1 MHPKHFIKK
10 IILSSF
16 CGAGIFLIMAC
27 SNSAYD
33 SQQLVVSLRLDAPGE
48 VEKILLSSPTPE
60 GRDTL
65 YKDQIGTQQTVRLQC
80 PQKGEGTVQICVFT
94 KQDTICSDQLYVE
107 PGYRPLLKMEGKQLK
122 VLRNF

>member
-1 MHPKHFIKK
+1 MT
-10 IILSSF
+10 
-16 CGAGIFLIMAC
+16 C
-27 SNSAYD
+27 SNRSFD
-33 SQQLVVSLRLDAPGE
+33 SQQLIVSLRLDAPGE
-48 VEKILLSSPTPE
+48 VEKILLSTQTSK
-60 GRDTL
+60 GGDTL
-65 YKDQIGTQQTVRLQC
+65 YKYQIGTQQTVRLQC